1 MHKFI
6 HTLNTIP
13 KNRYLELEIH
23 RETTKWD
30 ELIQRFKVNLLL
42 NMKHE
47 YPLLDAT
54 LQVIRNKIFSEE
66 GLMDFI
72 MPSLCIAVITDLLD
86 SGTTKERFSHLVH
99 LEEDRFSQGSI
110 SKFGRQER
118 RHGMIDTLNRKGFK

>member
-30 ELIQRFKVNLLL
+30 ELIQRFKLNLLL

-47 YPLLDAT
+47 YPLLDAI
-54 LQVIRNKIFSEE
+54 LQVIRNKIFLEE

-72 MPSLCIAVITDLLD
+72 MPSLCIAMITDLLD
-86 SGTTKERFSHLVH
+86 SGTIEEIFSQLVY
-99 LEEDRFSQGSI
+99 LEEDHFVVGFHQQVQ
-110 SKFGRQER
+110 KER
-118 RHGMIDTLNRKGFK
+118 EKAWHDRHVK